1 MMLTNYTLPW
11 HDDIWSKLTND
22 VNKLPHGIL
31 FSGQTGIGKIQLAK
45 RFAIFLLCD
54 SPIEDEACGICK
66 SCNLIAAGNHPDYIF
81 ITPEEKKKI
90 ISVDQTR
97 EVSRQLQLKSHI
109 AKRKVAIIHP
119 AESMNVNAANSLL
132 KILEEPPLNNI
143 IILVTS
149 KISHLAM
156 TIKSRCIKFIIHLP
170 ENDIATSWLQTQE
183 SSAGSDD
190 IASLLKCAGGAPLLA
205 QTLLARDFS
214 KTRLQLLNDVSGIA
228 RQQSDF
234 SACAK
239 KWKETGADL
248 CLMWFQG
255 FLADLIKITMAKT
268 GKTSNNLPE
277 LTNIELDS
285 DLKLSKKTLNLR
297 QLFEFSDVLSESRKL
312 LNAPMDEL
320 LLIEDVLIRWQGLMK
335 T

>member
-1 MMLTNYTLPW
+1 MKNYTLPW
-11 HDDIWSKLTND
+11 HDVIWSKLTKD
-22 VNKLPHGIL
+22 VNKLPHAIL
-31 FSGQTGIGKIQLAK
+31 FSGQTGVGKKRLAE
-45 RFAIFLLCD
+45 RFAIFLLCE
-54 SPIEDEACGICK
+54 SPVENEACGICK
-66 SCNLIAAGNHPDYIF
+66 SCKLIAAGNHPDYIF

-109 AKRKVAIIHP
+109 AGKKVAIIYP

-132 KILEEPPLNNI
+132 KILEEPPLDNI

-149 KISHLAM
+149 KISHLPM
-156 TIKSRCIKFIIHLP
+156 TIKSRCIKISVNLP
-170 ENDIATSWLQTQE
+170 NHDLAASWLQAQE
-183 SSAGSDD
+183 SNVD
-190 IASLLKCAGGAPLLA
+190 IVNAASLLKCAGGAPLLA
-205 QTLLARDFS
+205 QSLLAKDFS
-214 KTRLQLLNDVSGIA
+214 QTRMQLLDDVSGIA

-239 KWKETGADL
+239 RWKETGADL

-255 FLADLIKITMAKT
+255 FMADLIKITMANT
-268 GKTSNNLPE
+268 AKTSNILPG
-277 LTNIELDS
+277 LTNIELSS
-285 DLKLSKKTLNLR
+285 DLKLPKKTLNLR

-320 LLIEDVLIRWQGLMK
+320 LLLEDILVRWQGLMK
-335 T
+335 A

>member
-1 MMLTNYTLPW
+1 MLTNNTLPW
-11 HDDIWSKLTND
+11 HDDIWSKLTGD
-22 VNKLPHGIL
+22 TSKLPHAIL
-31 FSGQTGIGKIQLAK
+31 FSGQAGIGKAHLAK
-45 RFAIFLLCD
+45 RFATFLLCD
-54 SPIEDEACGICK
+54 SPIEKEACGICK
-66 SCNLIAAGNHPDYIF
+66 SCKLLEAGTHPDYIL

-97 EVSRQLQLKSHI
+97 ELSRQLQLKSHI

-149 KISHLAM
+149 KFSHLAM
-156 TIKSRCIKFIIHLP
+156 TIKSRCIKIAIHLP
-170 ENDIATSWLQTQE
+170 DHDIATSWLQTQE
-183 SSAGSDD
+183 TSAGSDEA
-190 IASLLKCAGGAPLLA
+190 ISLLKCAGGAPLLA
-205 QTLLARDFS
+205 QNLFAKDFPG
-214 KTRLQLLNDVSGIA
+214 TRLQLLSDVSGIA

-239 KWKETGADL
+239 RWKEAGADL

-255 FLADLIKITMAKT
+255 FLADLIKITVAKAAKT
-268 GKTSNNLPE
+268 TKNLPG
-277 LTNIELDS
+277 LTNIELSS
-285 DLKLSKKTLNLR
+285 DLKLPKKALNLR

-335 T
+335 A